1 MTANPWIAVDSST
14 VPTKLAR
21 ELRDAWEDFVG
32 GDIADGAEGA
42 GTPMVRGPI
51 AASWLRS
58 HEAGVDPLG
67 RWDAPTI
74 VEGAAVGARR
84 ARHPLLAAMPIV
96 RHCLTEAGEAADQ
109 LTVVSDADGLL
120 LWVDGNL
127 RTRGRAADDMNFAEG
142 VLWSETAA
150 GTNAIGTALAEGHAV
165 QVFGAEHFSERVQRW
180 TCSASPVFDPE
191 DEALLGVIDI
201 TGDLSTANANGLS
214 LVVAT
219 ARAVEAFLSI
229 AMHERDELVRR
240 RHGELL
246 LGRGAARALVS
257 RSGRVMMTRE
267 ADGDAIA
274 GRVAVDREGGEF
286 VLPSGHLA
294 VAEPLGDGEAFLVTR
309 REPSRRPQVSQL
321 RLRVLG
327 DAPPQVAVDDR
338 PGALRPRQ
346 IELLTLLAIHPR
358 GIGADALSTEL
369 YGEQGSAGSVR
380 VEISR
385 LRKALGS
392 CVETEHYRLL
402 WPVDSD
408 LAEVKRR
415 LSAGDLAGALGA
427 YPGPLLP
434 NSEAPGIRRER
445 DELEGWLRGAVLGSD
460 DVELVWRWATGP
472 SGEDDLLAWS
482 RVLGALPFEDPR
494 HARAA
499 AHVRTIRARG

>member
-1 MTANPWIAVDSST
+1 VSQSPWIAVNAGT
-14 VPTKLAR
+14 VHTKLAR

-32 GDIADGAEGA
+32 GEMEARAAGA
-42 GTPMVRGPI
+42 GTPVVRDPI
-51 AASWLRS
+51 AASWMRS

-67 RWDAPTI
+67 RWEAPTI
-74 VEGAAVGARR
+74 VDGDAVGARR
-84 ARHPLLAAMPIV
+84 AEHPLMTAMPVV
-96 RHCLTEAGEAADQ
+96 RHCLAEAGEAADQ

-120 LWVDGNL
+120 LWVDGDL

-150 GTNAIGTALAEGHAV
+150 GTNAVGTALAEGHAV

-191 DEALLGVIDI
+191 DERLLGVIDI

-219 ARAVEAFLSI
+219 ARAVEAFLTI
-229 AMHERDELVRR
+229 EMHGRDERVRR
-240 RHGELL
+240 RHGDLL
-246 LGRGAARALVS
+246 LGRGPARAIVS
-257 RSGRVMMTRE
+257 PSGRVMMTRD
-267 ADGDAIA
+267 ADAEVISGRIA
-274 GRVAVDREGGEF
+274 VGPDGGEL
-286 VLPSGHLA
+286 VLPSGEVA

-309 REPSRRPQVSQL
+309 RERSRRAQLSHLQV
-321 RLRVLG
+321 RVLG
-327 DAPPQVAVDDR
+327 DAPPEVAVDDR
-338 PGALRPRQ
+338 PCALRPRQ
-346 IELLTLLAIHPR
+346 VELLTLLAIHPR

-369 YGEQGSAGSVR
+369 YGEHGSAGSVR

-385 LRKALGS
+385 LRKLLGP

-408 LAEVKRR
+408 VAEVKRL
-415 LSAGDLAGALGA
+415 LSEGQLGA
-427 YPGPLLP
+427 ALDAYAGPLLP
-434 NSEAPGIRRER
+434 TSEAPGIRRER

-460 DVELVWRWATGP
+460 DVELQWRWATGP
-472 SGEDDLLAWS
+472 CGEDDLLAWS
-482 RVLGALPFEDPR
+482 RVLGSLPFEDPR

-499 AHVRTIRARG
+499 AHVRTIRERD